1 MTQPSD
7 PPGNAP
13 TDKADAT
20 DALLAEV
27 LKENPELVDAAK
39 RVFDYAKFLLDDD
52 EKLTKTGALN
62 GEARDLLRK
71 RITEVLP

>member
-1 MTQPSD
+1 MTQP
-7 PPGNAP
+7 A
-13 TDKADAT
+13 DKADAT
-20 DALLAEV
+20 DALLADV
-27 LKENPELVDAAK
+27 LKDHPELVDAAR

>member
-1 MTQPSD
+1 MTQP
-7 PPGNAP
+7 A
-13 TDKADAT
+13 DKADAT
-20 DALLAEV
+20 DALLVEV
-27 LKENPELVDAAK
+27 LKDHPELVDAAK

>member
-1 MTQPSD
+1 MT
-7 PPGNAP
+7 A
-13 TDKADAT
+13 DKADKADEADAT
-20 DALLAEV
+20 DALLADV
-27 LKENPELVDAAK
+27 LKDNPDLVDAAR

-62 GEARDLLRK
+62 GDARELLRK